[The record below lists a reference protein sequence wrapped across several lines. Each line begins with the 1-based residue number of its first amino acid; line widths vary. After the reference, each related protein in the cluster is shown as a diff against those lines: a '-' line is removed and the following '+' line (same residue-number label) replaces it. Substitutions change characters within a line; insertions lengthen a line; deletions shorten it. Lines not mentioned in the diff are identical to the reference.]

1 MVQNFDIGQFV
12 DALTEETV
20 LNDMVARVKKKRKAM
35 KISQKALAEQ
45 SGVNRPHSSL
55 RNRYGKRVW
64 QSPIQKRE
72 ELLEQAREEK
82 ELYHIRFIKRSA

>member
-1 MVQNFDIGQFV
+1 M
-12 DALTEETV
+12 
-20 LNDMVARVKKKRKAM
+20 
-35 KISQKALAEQ
+35 AEWLIRYN
-45 SGVNRPHSSL
+45 NRPHSSL

-82 ELYHIRFIKRSA
+82 ELYHIRFIKKSA

>member
-1 MVQNFDIGQFV
+1 MVFGHVSID
-12 DALTEETV
+12 ETNRASNASFNKDTV
-20 LNDMVARVKKKRKAM
+20 QGAKNELFIEGLD
-35 KISQKALAEQ
+35 
-45 SGVNRPHSSL
+45 NRPHSSL

-82 ELYHIRFIKRSA
+82 ELYHIRFIKKSA